1 MVQKSRTQLSDYTTT
16 TTKLRSEL
24 DGEKKWIVQSLL
36 WNQTNMKLKLHS
48 ETYWLYD
55 LKGNSLVVQCLGLR
69 AFTAEGIGSIPG
81 QRIKFP
87 PATWHSKKKNLR
99 P

>member
-1 MVQKSRTQLSDYTTT
+1 M
-16 TTKLRSEL
+16 
-24 DGEKKWIVQSLL
+24 L

-55 LKGNSLVVQCLGLR
+55 LKGNSLVVQCLGLH

-87 PATWHSKKKNLR
+87 PAMWHSKKKKKKSETLEKVSH
-99 P
+99 